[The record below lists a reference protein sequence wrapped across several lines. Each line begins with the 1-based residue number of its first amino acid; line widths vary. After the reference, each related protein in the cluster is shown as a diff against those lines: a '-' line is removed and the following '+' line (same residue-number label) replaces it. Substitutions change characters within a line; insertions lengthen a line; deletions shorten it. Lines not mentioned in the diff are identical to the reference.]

1 MNNLSILLKNSFNNM
16 IGAMLGKKK
25 KRTVKPSIIIV
36 ILTFLG
42 FLALSFFQAFSQY
55 VGLAP
60 MGLAKMPLFNGVMIT
75 FVILVLYVSMK
86 ITATPKT
93 NDTDLLLSLPIK
105 KSTIALAKILTRYL
119 FDLMMAFLLL
129 LPYIVLYLVYVGFSL
144 SFLLSGLLVILI
156 MPLLSVGLNYI
167 LDFVVTH
174 LFNKT
179 KYSLVLKSAFA
190 FIIFLLSM
198 GLFVF
203 TMPSYGIVDPT
214 QVNNFIYRFPPI
226 SWFLKFILEQNIIS
240 LILILS
246 ITILPFLFGVILYT
260 KNLGKTFATYKVK
273 HSEIINTNSKGVLNS
288 LIKKEIKRYFYTPIY
303 LLNTIV
309 GPVFMIGFTIF
320 ILLKGQ
326 AGLTEMIGMP
336 VEKDLIFAVL
346 TIVFCFFLATTLISA
361 SAISLEGKNLWI
373 LKSTPAPENKVLFSK
388 TVPNILLTV
397 PIVIISTLALSF
409 VLNFTIIQ
417 SILFVTIPVVASLI
431 ISFGGLFINLLLPKL
446 EWAEEVQVVK
456 QGLSVVVGM
465 LLGFIVA
472 IFPIGLYFLFP
483 ALSIVTLG
491 LITLMIDI
499 IICLILIILLFTKG
513 KKIFVKL

>member
-16 IGAMLGKKK
+16 IGSILGKKK
-25 KRTVKPSIIIV
+25 TRKIKPSMIII
-36 ILTFLG
+36 ILTFLA
-42 FLALSFFQAFSQY
+42 FLALSFLQAFSQY

-105 KSTIALAKILTRYL
+105 KSTVALSKILTRYL
-119 FDLMMAFLLL
+119 FDLMLGFLILF
-129 LPYIVLYLVYVGFSL
+129 PYIVLYLVYEGFSVA
-144 SFLLSGLLVILI
+144 FLLSGLLVILM

-167 LDFVVTH
+167 LDFMVTH

-190 FIIFLLSM
+190 FIVFILTM

-203 TMPSYGIVDPT
+203 TMPSYGLIDPA
-214 QVNNFIYRFPPI
+214 QINNFIYSFPPI
-226 SWFLKFILEQNIIS
+226 SWFLKFILEQSIIS
-240 LILILS
+240 FILILS
-246 ITILPFLFGVILYT
+246 ITILPFLVGIILYT

-273 HSEIINTNSKGVLNS
+273 HSELLNTNSKGVLNS
-288 LIKKEIKRYFYTPIY
+288 LIKKEMKRYFFTPIY
-303 LLNTIV
+303 LLNTII
-309 GPVFMIGFTIF
+309 GPVFMLGFTVF
-320 ILLKGQ
+320 ILFKGE
-326 AGLTEMIGMP
+326 AGLNEMIGMP
-336 VEKDLIFAVL
+336 IEKDLIFAVL
-346 TIVFCFFLATTLISA
+346 TIIFCFFLATTLISA

-397 PIVIISTLALSF
+397 PFVIITTLTLSF

-417 SILFVTIPVVASLI
+417 SILFVAIPSVAALI

-456 QGLSVVVGM
+456 QGLSVLVGM

-472 IFPIGLYFLFP
+472 IFPIGLQFLFP
-483 ALSIVTLG
+483 TLNIITLG
-491 LITLMIDI
+491 VITLTIDVL
-499 IICLILIILLFTKG
+499 ICLTFIILLFTKG
-513 KKIFVKL
+513 KKLYIKL